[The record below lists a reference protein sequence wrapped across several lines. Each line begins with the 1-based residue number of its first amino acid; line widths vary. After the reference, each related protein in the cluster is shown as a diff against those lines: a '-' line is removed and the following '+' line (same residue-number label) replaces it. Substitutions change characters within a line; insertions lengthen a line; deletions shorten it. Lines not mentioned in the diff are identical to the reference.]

1 VSSEFPDER
10 PQRRREYS
18 GAGSTLGV
26 AALIIVAVGVAI
38 WFFEL
43 RTGGT
48 GVPAAEEGF
57 GIIDLPA
64 ALNATGNAPAAAVGR
79 AAPNFR
85 LRSLDGGEATL
96 AGFRGRYVL
105 LNFWASWCG
114 PCRAETPLLQSYTE
128 EHPDGMLVV
137 GVNQQENE
145 SAARSFVEE
154 FGVTY
159 PQLLDPAGQ
168 VSSGYRLSRGLPI
181 SFLIDPEGVVVRIHI
196 GQVKAEQLEEL
207 AAEAGG

>member
-1 VSSEFPDER
+1 VSTELPDER

-26 AALIIVAVGVAI
+26 AALIIIAVGVAI

-43 RTGGT
+43 RGDTSEG
-48 GVPAAEEGF
+48 AAGEAGF

-64 ALNATGNAPAAAVGR
+64 GMNATGNNPAAQAGR

-85 LRSLDGGEATL
+85 LRTIDGGEASLTDL
-96 AGFRGRYVL
+96 RGRYVL

-114 PCRAETPLLQSYTE
+114 PCRGETPLLQAYTE
-128 EHPDGMLVV
+128 DHPDGLVVV
-137 GVNQQENE
+137 GVNQQE
-145 SAARSFVEE
+145 SRGDAKAFVEE

-159 PQLLDPAGQ
+159 PQLLDSSGQ
-168 VSSGYRLSRGLPI
+168 VSSAYRVSRGLPI
-181 SFLIDPEGVVVRIHI
+181 SFLIDPEGVILRVHI
-196 GQVKAEQLEEL
+196 GQVAEEQLDEL